1 MKRLLPL
8 AALLLSVLHC
18 SVHAQVYS
26 LPAADIQNLEG
37 ATINT
42 AGLNNNGKP
51 MIISF
56 WATWCKPCIMELSNI
71 HDEFEEL
78 VEETGV
84 KLVAVSID
92 DMRNVAKVAPFVNG
106 RGWDYEVY
114 CDPNGNFKRA
124 LSVNTI
130 PHTFLV
136 DGAGNIVWQHNAY
149 APGDEDKLFA
159 LVRLLAAGKPIPTD
173 NK

>member
-1 MKRLLPL
+1 MKRFIFPVFFALFLLPFGIQ
-8 AALLLSVLHC
+8 
-18 SVHAQVYS
+18 AQVYS
-26 LPAADIQNLEG
+26 LPSADIQNLEG
-37 ATINT
+37 GSFNT
-42 AGLNNNGKP
+42 SGLSNNGKP

-71 HDEFEEL
+71 HDEYEEL

-84 KLVAVSID
+84 KLVAISID
-92 DMRNVAKVAPFVNG
+92 DMRNVAKVGPFVNG
-106 RGWDYEVY
+106 RGWEYEVY

-136 DGAGNIVWQHNAY
+136 DGSGNIVWQHNAY
-149 APGDEDKLFA
+149 APGDEDKLFE
-159 LVRLLAAGKPIPTD
+159 LVRLLAAGKTIPTE
-173 NK
+173 K